1 MNDRALTIAQ
11 ITGLCQRA
19 GARELDLVWRF
30 LCAMLD
36 GKGAVA

>member
-11 ITGLCQRA
+11 ITDLCQRA
-19 GARELDLVWRF
+19 GARELDLAWRF

-36 GKGAVA
+36 GKGVSA